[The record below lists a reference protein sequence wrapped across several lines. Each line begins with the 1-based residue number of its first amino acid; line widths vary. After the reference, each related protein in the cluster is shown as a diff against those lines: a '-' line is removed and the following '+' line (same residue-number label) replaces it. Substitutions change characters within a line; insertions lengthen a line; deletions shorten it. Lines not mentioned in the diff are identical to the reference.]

1 MNQSIIKGTLAFALA
16 TMISRITGLLRDA
29 FFAGY
34 FGTSSQYDAYLVA
47 ILIPFFLR
55 KIFAEGALSM
65 VFVPLFAEK
74 KKKSL
79 VEAFKFASTILIL
92 VVSITGAISL
102 IGIFFSEPI
111 SVTFAG
117 GFEPEV
123 IELTAKLMKITFP
136 FVLLVSTWSVFYGIL
151 NSLNFYFIAALSPA
165 FINIS
170 TITGIVLS
178 RYLNPPIL
186 GPTIGFIIGGVAQL
200 TVLIIASSKRGF
212 RFTLT
217 FDKESAREFSLMFLI
232 AMISPAITQL
242 NSLVDTRVATELG
255 SGAVSSL
262 QYAMRLYQLP
272 LGMFAVAVATVSLA
286 ELSKFAGDKEREDFK
301 KILWEAFG
309 TLMFLVIPATI
320 GLMILSKEIVALLF
334 QRGKFTFED
343 TLNTSRILRAY
354 AVGMPFYGIFGIFS
368 RAHYARKNPRFPSI
382 VAMIMA
388 GTNILLDIILGLTIG
403 PVGIAWATTIAG
415 ILGAMIVS
423 FGIFKKIGYE
433 SGYIRETLKIA
444 ICTSGMVLVLVLLK
458 ALLPFS
464 TLSSLIEIVA
474 GTAIFMLLA
483 KLLKVKE
490 LEGFM
495 RFLIGRKTRG

>member
-286 ELSKFAGDKEREDFK
+286 ELSKFAGD
-301 KILWEAFG
+301 
-309 TLMFLVIPATI
+309 
-320 GLMILSKEIVALLF
+320 
-334 QRGKFTFED
+334 
-343 TLNTSRILRAY
+343 
-354 AVGMPFYGIFGIFS
+354 
-368 RAHYARKNPRFPSI
+368 
-382 VAMIMA
+382 
-388 GTNILLDIILGLTIG
+388 
-403 PVGIAWATTIAG
+403 
-415 ILGAMIVS
+415 
-423 FGIFKKIGYE
+423 
-433 SGYIRETLKIA
+433 
-444 ICTSGMVLVLVLLK
+444 
-458 ALLPFS
+458 
-464 TLSSLIEIVA
+464 
-474 GTAIFMLLA
+474 
-483 KLLKVKE
+483 
-490 LEGFM
+490 
-495 RFLIGRKTRG
+495 